1 MIKCSLHVEEKM
13 QKRIEIQ
20 TLNENLQEILNNIK
34 QGSLSMG
41 AIPYN
46 GIVDR
51 LDTKESTIIVHSL
64 IPSLEPYHIIRII
77 KDEVECFIV
86 KDNLV
91 VPISEKSILT
101 LMRNIYIKSKDEF
114 QKERNVLIDLDI
126 PEEIKE
132 STKYLD
138 TTSSNELDSIY
149 NNFAQ
154 SVSHLREAKKEYIM
168 YEANYDKITL
178 QRKPKLNLTDS
189 NKSARILV
197 RERG

>member
-64 IPSLEPYHIIRII
+64 IPGLEPYHIIRII
-77 KDEVECFIV
+77 KDEV
-86 KDNLV
+86 
-91 VPISEKSILT
+91 
-101 LMRNIYIKSKDEF
+101 
-114 QKERNVLIDLDI
+114 
-126 PEEIKE
+126 
-132 STKYLD
+132 
-138 TTSSNELDSIY
+138 
-149 NNFAQ
+149 
-154 SVSHLREAKKEYIM
+154 
-168 YEANYDKITL
+168 
-178 QRKPKLNLTDS
+178 
-189 NKSARILV
+189 
-197 RERG
+197 